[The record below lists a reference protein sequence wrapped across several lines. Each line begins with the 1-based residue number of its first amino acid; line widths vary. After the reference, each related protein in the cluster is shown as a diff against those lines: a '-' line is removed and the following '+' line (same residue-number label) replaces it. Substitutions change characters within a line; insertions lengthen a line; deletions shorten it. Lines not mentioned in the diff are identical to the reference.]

1 MKIIRRKSELRD
13 LTNTWRRAGDTIGV
27 VLTMGALHD
36 GHLSLVKAAHSRADR
51 RKRHVGNWPPEQGS
65 EEVTPD
71 A

>member
-36 GHLSLVKAAHSRADR
+36 GHLSLVKACLLYTSDAAD
-51 RKRHVGNWPPEQGS
+51 E
-65 EEVTPD
+65 
-71 A
+71 